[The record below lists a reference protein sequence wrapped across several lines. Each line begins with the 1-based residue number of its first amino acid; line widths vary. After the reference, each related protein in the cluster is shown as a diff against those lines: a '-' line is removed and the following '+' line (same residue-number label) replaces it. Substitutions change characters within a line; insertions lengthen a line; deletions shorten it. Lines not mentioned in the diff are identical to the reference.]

1 MGTISKKIADEVIAG
16 LFNDDDPKM
25 IVEYTNC
32 FDGGKCY
39 GLICGRQPL
48 DTYRETDFVINPRV
62 YWVHPS
68 IKERVNGFSLSDK

>member
-16 LFNDDDPKM
+16 KYEDDQPKM
-25 IVEYTNC
+25 IVEYANM
-32 FDGGKCY
+32 FDGSLSY
-39 GLICGRQPL
+39 GLICGNQPL

-68 IKERVNGFSLSDK
+68 VKGVKV